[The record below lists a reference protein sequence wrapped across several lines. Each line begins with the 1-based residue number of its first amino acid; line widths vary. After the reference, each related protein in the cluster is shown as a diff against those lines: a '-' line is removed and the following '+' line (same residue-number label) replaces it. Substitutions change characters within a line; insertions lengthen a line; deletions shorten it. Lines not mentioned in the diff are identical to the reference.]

1 MTDQHT
7 ASHVRRPRVLLA
19 SYHFPPD
26 AAVGGL
32 RAAKFARYLSEFGV
46 EPTVLTVEDRF
57 REEGLDPSRQSDLG
71 RVMVIRTSAWP
82 RVMDVLLRI
91 KAAFGGRPPGA
102 VAPTAAGDGDTAGR
116 PHGESFVRRLKRYF
130 ISLVIMQPDDK
141 KHWSIPAAFTAIR
154 LVRRERIDW
163 VFTSGPPHSVH
174 LIGLLT
180 RCFTKARWAADFRDP
195 WINPDDAMPHLHS
208 ALGDRIES
216 WMEATSMR
224 RADRVITTTER
235 MRQFYM
241 ARYPALPAEKFV
253 AISNSIDT
261 TRLAAAE
268 EQAKFEALTITYAG
282 TLYFGRDPEPLFRAV
297 AALLRD
303 GQIRPQDIR
312 IKLMGACRMIEGVDT
327 SVVVA
332 RHGLQDVVE
341 VTDRV
346 PYAQAVTVMQQS
358 HLLLVLAPQGH
369 RIVIPAK
376 IFDYLG
382 SGSAVL
388 ALADPGA
395 TSDLMDE
402 LQCGRCFATT
412 DTAGLSQYLLGL
424 VQSGEYRRLRTS
436 AESVARYDARHLA
449 GRLAAELTSSASPD
463 RAVAVSR
470 I

>member
-1 MTDQHT
+1 MTERRKPET
-7 ASHVRRPRVLLA
+7 GRPRVLLA

-46 EPTVLTVEDRF
+46 DPIVLTVEDRF
-57 REEGLDPSRQSDLG
+57 REEGLDPSRLADLG
-71 RVMVIRTSAWP
+71 GVTVIRTPAWP
-82 RVMDVLLRI
+82 RVMDVLSQI
-91 KAAFGGRPPGA
+91 KAALTSRTQDQQSHVPPSTGA
-102 VAPTAAGDGDTAGR
+102 GAEQR
-116 PHGESFVRRLKRYF
+116 GESLVRRLKRYF
-130 ISLVIMQPDDK
+130 ISLVIMQPDEK

-174 LIGLLT
+174 LIGLLA
-180 RCFTKARWAADFRDP
+180 RWFTGARWAADFRDP

-208 ALGDRIES
+208 ALGDRLEA

-241 ARYPALPAEKFV
+241 ARYPSLPAEKFV

-261 TRLAAAE
+261 TRLAASE
-268 EQAKFEALTITYAG
+268 GQTKFDALTITYAG

-297 AALLRD
+297 GALLRD
-303 GQIRPQDIR
+303 RRIQPRDIR

-412 DTAGLSQYLLGL
+412 DTAGLSQYLLDL
-424 VQSGEYRRLRTS
+424 IESGAYRHLRTS
-436 AESVARYDARHLA
+436 AESVARYDARYLA
-449 GRLAAELTSSASPD
+449 GRLAAEFTSTPSSGP
-463 RAVAVSR
+463 AVAVSR

>member
-1 MTDQHT
+1 MSERP
-7 ASHVRRPRVLLA
+7 APPSARRLRVLLA

-46 EPTVLTVEDRF
+46 DPIVLTVEDRF
-57 REEGLDPSRQSDLG
+57 REEGLDPSRLADLG
-71 RVMVIRTSAWP
+71 GVTVLRTPAWP
-82 RVMDVLLRI
+82 RVMDVLSRI
-91 KAAFGGRPPGA
+91 KAVLAGPPAAAAAPAAASDEAAPGA
-102 VAPTAAGDGDTAGR
+102 HA
-116 PHGESFVRRLKRYF
+116 ESFVRRLKRYF
-130 ISLVIMQPDDK
+130 ISLVIMLPDEK

-174 LIGLLT
+174 LIGWLT
-180 RCFTKARWAADFRDP
+180 RWFTGARWAADFRDP

-208 ALGDRIES
+208 WCGDRIES

-241 ARYPALPAEKFV
+241 ARYPSLPAEKFV

-268 EQAKFEALTITYAG
+268 GQAKFEALTITYAG

-297 AALLRD
+297 GALLRD
-303 GQIRPQDIR
+303 GLIRPHDIR

-332 RHGLQDVVE
+332 RHGLQEVVE

-402 LQCGRCFATT
+402 LRCGRCFATT
-412 DTAGLSQYLLGL
+412 DTEGLSQYLLAL
-424 VQSGEYRRLRTS
+424 LQSGDYRRLRTS
-436 AESVARYDARHLA
+436 AESVARYDARYLA
-449 GRLAAELTSSASPD
+449 GRLAAELTSAPSSGP
-463 RAVAVSR
+463 AVAVSR